1 MKATIRG
8 MAFSFSKVNPKRES
22 ESTCHHEN
30 RRELLFHHFLDVFLW
45 VCEAL
50 WQATLEATSIQGVVD
65 PVFRRAIDK
74 EKQRRLRCQDHKNRI
89 TQTYFS
95 GIWSFKPFLGIHV
108 KLPGSANKEPSS
120 ITDVAILWSAIRF
133 HNLPLLWTSMLFYTC
148 SLVFLLFL
156 TTWLVV
162 SLIIFKCWGHLLR
175 LSKSRTGKS
184 SCCRISQ
191 VYPSDKKTRGKNLT
205 LTRPSAQIGWL

>member
-1 MKATIRG
+1 MKTEENCSSTI
-8 MAFSFSKVNPKRES
+8 FSMFSYGSAKPYDR
-22 ESTCHHEN
+22 
-30 RRELLFHHFLDVFLW
+30 
-45 VCEAL
+45 
-50 WQATLEATSIQGVVD
+50 ATLEATSIQGVVD

-191 VYPSDKKTRGKNLT
+191 VYPSDKKTRGKKPHSHKT
-205 LTRPSAQIGWL
+205 ISPDWLVVRVATI